1 MSLKNKLKRMKA
13 HLSDKDTEQEN
24 NNQKTDDSPNNSE
37 AIPYMSMWEENHV
50 RPYWVDQE
58 YCLIRE
64 VRYPLTFK
72 QGRYELGECK
82 RAVQAWENSSFNHPL
97 STKGHSID
105 DLFFFDTE
113 TTGLRGVGSTIF
125 MLGYAQFTHDEV
137 IVKQHILTHPGYEVP
152 LYMSFLENVDYSTL
166 VTYNGKSFDWPQVKS
181 RHTLIRDHVPKL
193 PETGHFDLYHA
204 SRRLWKH
211 KMESVK
217 LTEVEK
223 HILKFE
229 RKDDLP
235 GYLAPAIYFDFVE
248 RKHPEGIIKVLDHN
262 EKDILSLISLYT
274 HVTFQL
280 LGQDSE
286 QTSDEKVEAGK
297 WYKAAGNHTASGS
310 LLEQAY
316 SDDLHNHSAAHSLA
330 FFLKRR
336 GDIQRSANLW
346 LKVCE
351 NGSAREKREAAIEL
365 AKYYEH
371 QDKNTAAAIQYTQK
385 AREALLEDENLK
397 PSARKNEMAKI
408 HHRLQRLNRK

>member
-1 MSLKNKLKRMKA
+1 MSLKNKLKRMKT
-13 HLSDKDTEQEN
+13 HLSDKEKEPEKHLKN
-24 NNQKTDDSPNNSE
+24 AVSEVDDE
-37 AIPYMSMWEENHV
+37 AIPYKEIWEENDV
-50 RPYWVDQE
+50 SPFWADQE

-72 QGRYELGECK
+72 QGRYELGECFK
-82 RAVQAWENSSFNHPL
+82 AVEAWNNSDYKHPL
-97 STKGHSID
+97 SAKRHSLK

-125 MLGYAQFTHDEV
+125 MLGYAQFTDSEV
-137 IVKQHILTHPGYEVP
+137 ILKQHVLTHPGYEVP
-152 LYMSFLENVDYSTL
+152 LYLSFLENVDYSTL

-217 LTEVEK
+217 LTDVEK

-229 RKDDLP
+229 RQDDLP

-274 HVTFQL
+274 HITFQL
-280 LGQDSE
+280 LGQDQE
-286 QTSDEKVEAGK
+286 QTSYEKVEAGK
-297 WYKAAGNHTASGS
+297 WYKAAGDHAASRL

-316 SDDLHNHSAAHSLA
+316 SEDLQNYAAAHSLA
-330 FFLKRR
+330 FSLKKK
-336 GDIQRSANLW
+336 GEIHEAAVLW
-346 LKVCE
+346 MKVCE
-351 NGSAREKREAAIEL
+351 NGSPREKRESAIEL

-371 QDKNTAAAIQYTQK
+371 HEKNTDYAIQYTQK
-385 AREALLEDENLK
+385 ARESLIDDETIK
-397 PSARKNEMAKI
+397 SSVMKNEMTKI